1 MLQNKQ
7 PVLLKIVKNRDE
19 ETVTDWKKVRKDNNY
34 TQCEITGWILDQIKN
49 ISLKLFQNKKF
60 CYKALMQKSLQREAA
75 TQGSLFLHPSPIPR
89 MQSLLSLSAVS
100 SNSYSCIAKYCA

>member
-49 ISLKLFQNKKF
+49 IM
-60 CYKALMQKSLQREAA
+60 AQRR
-75 TQGSLFLHPSPIPR
+75 HP
-89 MQSLLSLSAVS
+89 
-100 SNSYSCIAKYCA
+100 